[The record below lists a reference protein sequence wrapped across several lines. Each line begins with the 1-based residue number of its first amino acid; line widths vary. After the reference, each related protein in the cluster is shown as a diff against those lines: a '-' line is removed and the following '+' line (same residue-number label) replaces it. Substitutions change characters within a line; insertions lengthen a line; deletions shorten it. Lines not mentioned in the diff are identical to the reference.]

1 MNIVLNAADAMAG
14 NGELT
19 VKTSKTPDNENIR
32 IEIADTGH
40 GIRPENIDKIFEP
53 FFTTKEVGSG
63 TGLGL
68 AVSYGIITNHNGTI
82 EVRSEYGR
90 GAVFVIQL
98 PISQKENNC

>member
-1 MNIVLNAADAMAG
+1 MNIILNAADAMAG
-14 NGELT
+14 RGELT
-19 VKTSKTPDNENIR
+19 VKTSKTQDNENIK

-40 GIRPENIDKIFEP
+40 GIKPENIDKIFEP

-68 AVSYGIITNHNGTI
+68 AVSYGIITNHHGTI

-90 GAVFVIQL
+90 GAVFIIQL
-98 PISQKENNC
+98 PVSQKEQ